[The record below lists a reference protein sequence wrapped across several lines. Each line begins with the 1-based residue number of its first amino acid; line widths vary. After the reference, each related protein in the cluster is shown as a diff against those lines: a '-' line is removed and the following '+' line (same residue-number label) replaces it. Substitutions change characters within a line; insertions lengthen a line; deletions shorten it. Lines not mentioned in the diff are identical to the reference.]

1 MMTFE
6 MIMAA
11 IEGLGDDVIYGVID
25 REIHVTLCDFEGFDD
40 DWCEIMR
47 DYDDE
52 QAVED
57 FLQMLADECLS
68 SDGDFYE
75 YYEFDGFTVKLG
87 YESFDI

>member
-6 MIMAA
+6 MMVAA
-11 IEGLGDDVIYGVID
+11 IEALADDALYDVIDG
-25 REIHVTLCDFEGFDD
+25 EIHVTLYDFEGFDD

-52 QAVED
+52 QAVEA

-87 YESFDI
+87 YASFDI